1 MIILGNVMKKILLVD
16 DSVTLRMSLKEPL
29 EKEGFEVIEAED
41 GVDGLKS
48 LDEHPDTNLVISDV
62 NMPNMDGLEMV
73 EKIKA
78 IEKYKFIPILM
89 LTTEGAAAV
98 KQKGIEL
105 GVKAWAIKPIKAQ
118 KIISAAKKLA
128 K

>member
-1 MIILGNVMKKILLVD
+1 MKKILLVD

-41 GVDGLKS
+41 GLEGLKF
-48 LDEHPDTNLVISDV
+48 LEEHPDVNLVISDV
-62 NMPNMDGLEMV
+62 KMPNMDGLEMV
-73 EKIKA
+73 EQIKA

-89 LTTEGAAAV
+89 LTTEGATDV
-98 KQKGIEL
+98 KQKGVEL
-105 GVKAWAIKPIKAQ
+105 GVKAWAIKPFKAH
-118 KIISAAKKLA
+118 KIISAVKKLA

>member
-1 MIILGNVMKKILLVD
+1 MKKILLVD

-48 LDEHPDTNLVISDV
+48 LDENPDTKLVISDV

>member
-1 MIILGNVMKKILLVD
+1 MKTLGNIMKKILLVD

-48 LDEHPDTNLVISDV
+48 LDENPDTKLVISDV